1 MKQFKLLLLLIIGA
15 LFAVSCG
22 DDAEDDKPTTT
33 SIDVVLD
40 NSDQLQKE
48 IVLKGLTAVETI
60 ENNASWVTVTKMKS
74 DESGAAKIM
83 IDIAENTNSEK
94 RIAIVTVKDAKENTV
109 IVNINQP
116 GFAGK
121 MFTQS
126 IEVSGYGEEVSMA
139 LIDLTSDIKNI
150 KVDADWFTVETRS
163 ISGATHPSVTVK
175 ATPNPTEEV
184 REAKAIINDKNGD
197 RLTLTVVQRVKEGVD
212 VEALYNTQSDQPAYS
227 RQR

>member
-1 MKQFKLLLLLIIGA
+1 MKQFKLLLLLTIGA

-48 IVLKGLTAVETI
+48 IVLKGLTAIETI
-60 ENNASWVTVTKMKS
+60 ENNASWVSVTKMKS

-83 IDIAENTNSEK
+83 VDIAENTNSEK

-109 IVNINQP
+109 IVNITQP

-121 MFTQS
+121 LFTQS
-126 IEVSGYGEEVSMA
+126 IEVSGYGEEKVVT
-139 LIDLTSDIKNI
+139 LTDLSSAIKNI
-150 KVDADWFTVETRS
+150 KVDAVWLTVEAKSNEGTS
-163 ISGATHPSVTVK
+163 PSVTVK
-175 ATPNPTEEV
+175 AAPNTTEDV
-184 REAKAIINDKNGD
+184 REAQAIISTTNSDK
-197 RLTLTVVQRVKEGVD
+197 LTLTIVQRVKEATN
-212 VEALYNTQSDQPAYS
+212 VEDPNNSVSDQPAYS